1 MTTAVYPGSFDPLT
15 SGHLDIIKRATA
27 LFDKL
32 IIGVYDRPNKQLLFS
47 IDERVTLTKK
57 ATSELTGVCVE
68 PYNCLTIDFIRQ
80 KKGSV
85 LIRGL
90 RVNSDFEQ
98 EFEMALMNK
107 KLASDI
113 ETVCLMAS
121 IQYQFLSSS
130 VIKEVAML
138 GGCLR
143 DMVPE
148 HVATALKEKYSA
160 LSLENNYKMGDNT
173 AKSAQIK
180 NEEVFQSG
188 IFNQ

>member
-32 IIGVYDRPNKQLLFS
+32 IIGVYDRPDKQLLFS
-47 IDERVTLTKK
+47 IDERVTLAKK
-57 ATSELTGVCVE
+57 ATSELTKVYVE

-80 KKGSV
+80 EKGSV

-107 KLASDI
+107 KLAPDV
-113 ETVCLMAS
+113 ETICLMAS
-121 IQYQFLSSS
+121 LQYQFLSSS

-138 GGCLR
+138 GGCLK

-148 HVATALKEKYSA
+148 HVATALKEKCSA
-160 LSLENNYKMGDNT
+160 LSLEK
-173 AKSAQIK
+173 
-180 NEEVFQSG
+180 
-188 IFNQ
+188 